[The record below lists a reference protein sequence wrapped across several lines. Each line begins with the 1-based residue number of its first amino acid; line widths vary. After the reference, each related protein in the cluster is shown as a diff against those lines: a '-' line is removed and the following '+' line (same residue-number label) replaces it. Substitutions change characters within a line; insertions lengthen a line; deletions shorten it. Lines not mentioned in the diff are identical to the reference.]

1 MGNVIAGFLV
11 RLGFTFDKDQLKKF
25 QGTVDDVNK
34 GMISLTK
41 RGVAAGVAI
50 TAAIAKANSEV
61 NKLYTLSNNTGA
73 SVHSI
78 RVLGS
83 AFAAVG
89 GSAEDLQST
98 ISNLAQNIKYSN
110 FEPYFNSLG
119 ISLRD
124 ANGEAR
130 DTSDVLLDI
139 RDVLQSMPQEQARP
153 LAETLGISASA
164 YEAMMKSDFVDEL
177 NRSKE
182 LFGEMNAIIGESS
195 DSSHRLTNE
204 FSRFFDVMKTGGLA
218 IGASL
223 ADLLNLDDVLADI
236 NNSFA
241 KSTTEFIKW
250 QRGIIE
256 SSDGLLDWI
265 DKSLDPVTDWYK
277 DLMSTEIGLDEIKSG
292 ARSFANFIIPDVQKP
307 KKTVTTIE
315 ESSETNRN
323 VLNVNNQNERNE
335 TNRNVLNVN
344 NENERN
350 ETNRNVSNINNI
362 DERNEQNRSVVNVSN
377 LNERNETNRNVE
389 TIEQAQEVI
398 DRRLLR
404 TRGMRNNNPGNLRE
418 GIGQIGTDSEGY
430 AVFPTPQAGYNA
442 AARQLVGYG
451 NAGLNTINAIIEKWA
466 PTSENNTQAYI
477 NSVVQSM
484 NQKGFDVDAFSQ
496 LDLKNGEMLKALLDS
511 MINHEVGSGAAES
524 FFDGRVYDL
533 ITQKQSQND
542 WQSRVVTPEDR
553 SKNYSI
559 SQNIT
564 IFANNPEE
572 VRRVLDPMNTARYV
586 TNNLT

>member
-315 ESSETNRN
+315 EST
-323 VLNVNNQNERNE
+323 
-335 TNRNVLNVN
+335 
-344 NENERN
+344 
-350 ETNRNVSNINNI
+350 
-362 DERNEQNRSVVNVSN
+362 
-377 LNERNETNRNVE
+377 ETNRNVE

-398 DRRLLR
+398 DRRLLG

-451 NAGLNTINAIIEKWA
+451 NAGLNTINSIIEKWA

-524 FFDGRVYDL
+524 FFDGKVYDL
-533 ITQKQSQND
+533 ITQKQAQND